1 MSLTIS
7 AQLRVP
13 RTPASPAGRE
23 ADSRWVG
30 RGASRGGASVK
41 GHSSQGG
48 LASQGPPLTPPH
60 PCHFSTVIRLF
71 DFYSPREY
79 DRDSPSSWFAVSCR
93 LASWAEDCL
102 VLPLLTHPMGSAPS
116 SQGAKQMRKRKCFG
130 ARFPLL
136 HSGPIPQDFPLVS
149 LLLLVPLVIYPVFVL
164 FCFLRK
170 TNMPF

>member
-13 RTPASPAGRE
+13 RTPASPAGTE

-48 LASQGPPLTPPH
+48 LASQGAPLIPPH

-102 VLPLLTHPMGSAPS
+102 VLPSPTLWGQHPPVKGLRRCERGNVLGPGSHFSTLGQYPRTSHLSLYCSWSHLS
-116 SQGAKQMRKRKCFG
+116 STLF
-130 ARFPLL
+130 
-136 HSGPIPQDFPLVS
+136 
-149 LLLLVPLVIYPVFVL
+149 L
-164 FCFLRK
+164 FCFA
-170 TNMPF
+170 F